1 LKYPYKLWKTHRE
14 EFFVLLF
21 TFAVTLVMGIK
32 EGILLGT
39 LVALSLMIYRSS
51 QPHIAVLG
59 RIKGTSRFRNVLRFS
74 EEIETFPGVLI
85 IRFDGQLFFGNHT
98 YFKKQI
104 AKRLEEEKNKIQFLV
119 IDAGPI
125 HYIDASAYNTLEN
138 WVQDLQQKNIKVLWV
153 KAIGPIRDI
162 FYRDGLVKIVDKRN
176 FFSNLDTAIKHIQG
190 EEIPKIE
197 KRISNQNNLK

>member
-1 LKYPYKLWKTHRE
+1 MNI
-14 EFFVLLF
+14 V
-21 TFAVTLVMGIK
+21 
-32 EGILLGT
+32 
-39 LVALSLMIYRSS
+39 
-51 QPHIAVLG
+51 
-59 RIKGTSRFRNVLRFS
+59 
-74 EEIETFPGVLI
+74 EI
-85 IRFDGQLFFGNHT
+85 
-98 YFKKQI
+98 
-104 AKRLEEEKNKIQFLV
+104 LEEEKNKIQFLV

-162 FYRDGLVKIVDKRN
+162 FYSDGLVKIVDKRN